1 MENRYKSQERW
12 LDTAV
17 SGIRFGLDQ
26 RAVRAE
32 LEGHIED
39 KMADL
44 KRIFPDI
51 PPDEARDRALAGMGD
66 PEELKEELAR
76 VHRPWLGWLWTVSRY
91 LLCLVLL
98 VNLLV
103 SYSNSGN
110 IEAGSLRGSTN
121 YGTVHRIQGGEKAEL
136 GQYTFQITGAAC
148 LEYPD
153 RLDREDELQVV
164 LRASSPRFWERIN
177 PRAVVDNMTVVGPD
191 GTRYTAD
198 SYRPAG
204 GSEKSD
210 HTVWANMFSEWD
222 VGWREVAFF
231 LPAEGWQPG
240 DRVTLELDSEVGKIV
255 LSTAVTERVEL
266 S

>member
-1 MENRYKSQERW
+1 MNFDSVLSRW

-17 SGIRFGLDQ
+17 SGIRFGLD
-26 RAVRAE
+26 RKEVRAE

-44 KRIFPDI
+44 RRVFPDI
-51 PPDEARDRALAGMGD
+51 PTDEARDRALSAMGN

-76 VHRPWLGWLWTVSRY
+76 VHRPWLGWLWTASRY
-91 LLCLVLL
+91 LLCLVML
-98 VNLLV
+98 VNFLV
-103 SYSNSGN
+103 GYSNSGN
-110 IEAGSLRGSTN
+110 IEEGSIRGSTS
-121 YGTVHRIQGGEKAEL
+121 YGTAHRIRGGEKAEL

-153 RLDREDELQVV
+153 REDELQVV

-177 PRAVVDNMTVVGPD
+177 PRAIVDNVTVVGPD
-191 GTRYTAD
+191 GTRYAAD
-198 SYRPAG
+198 SNKYHDGLKKPDPA
-204 GSEKSD
+204 
-210 HTVWANMFSEWD
+210 VWANMFSEWG

-231 LPAEGWQPG
+231 LPAEGWRPG
-240 DRVTLELDSEVGKIV
+240 DRVTLELDSEVGRIV
-255 LSTAVTERVEL
+255 LSTAVTERVEM

>member
-1 MENRYKSQERW
+1 MDYDFKREHW

-17 SGIRFGLDQ
+17 SGIRFGLD
-26 RAVRAE
+26 RREVRAE

-66 PEELKEELAR
+66 PEELKTALAKI
-76 VHRPWLGWLWTVSRY
+76 HRPWLGWLWTASRWIFCI
-91 LLCLVLL
+91 LLLISSVMGM
-98 VNLLV
+98 
-103 SYSNSGN
+103 SIKSGMEN
-110 IEAGSLRGSTN
+110 RSLRGSTN
-121 YGTVHRIQGGEKAEL
+121 YGTVHRIRDGERAEL

-153 RLDREDELQVV
+153 REAELQVV
-164 LRASSPRFWERIN
+164 LRAFSPRFWERIN

-191 GTRYTAD
+191 GTRYAAD
-198 SYRPAG
+198 SRRPAD

-210 HTVWANMFSEWD
+210 HTVWGDLFAEW
-222 VGWREVAFF
+222 GPSWREVAFF
-231 LPAEGWQPG
+231 LPAEDWQPG
-240 DRVTLELDSEVGKIV
+240 DRVTLELDSEVGGIE
-255 LSTAVTERVEL
+255 LSTAVTERVKMP
-266 S
+266 

>member
-1 MENRYKSQERW
+1 MNFDSVLSRW

-17 SGIRFGLDQ
+17 SGIRFGLD
-26 RAVRAE
+26 RKEVRAE

-44 KRIFPDI
+44 RRVFPDI
-51 PPDEARDRALAGMGD
+51 PTDEARDRALSAMGN

-76 VHRPWLGWLWTVSRY
+76 VHRPWLGWLWTASRY
-91 LLCLVLL
+91 LLCLVML
-98 VNLLV
+98 VNFLV
-103 SYSNSGN
+103 GYSNSGN
-110 IEAGSLRGSTN
+110 IEEGSIRGSTS
-121 YGTVHRIQGGEKAEL
+121 YGTAHRIRGGEKAEL

-153 RLDREDELQVV
+153 REDELQVV

-177 PRAVVDNMTVVGPD
+177 PRAIVDNVTVVGPD
-191 GTRYTAD
+191 GTRYAAD
-198 SYRPAG
+198 SNKYHDGLKKPDPA
-204 GSEKSD
+204 
-210 HTVWANMFSEWD
+210 VWANMFSEWGI
-222 VGWREVAFF
+222 GWREVAFF

-240 DRVTLELDSEVGKIV
+240 DRVTLELDSEVGRIV
-255 LSTAVTERVEL
+255 LSTAVTERVEM

>member
-1 MENRYKSQERW
+1 MNFDSVLSRW

-17 SGIRFGLDQ
+17 SGIRFGLD
-26 RAVRAE
+26 RKEVRAE

-44 KRIFPDI
+44 RRVFPDI
-51 PPDEARDRALAGMGD
+51 PPDEARDRALSSMGN

-76 VHRPWLGWLWTVSRY
+76 VHRPWLGWLWTASRY

-103 SYSNSGN
+103 GYSNSGN
-110 IEAGSLRGSTN
+110 IEEGSIRGSTS
-121 YGTVHRIQGGEKAEL
+121 YGTVHRIRGGEKAEL

-148 LEYPD
+148 LEYPN

-177 PRAVVDNMTVVGPD
+177 PRAIVDNVTVVGPD
-191 GTRYTAD
+191 GTRYAAD
-198 SYRPAG
+198 SNKYHEGLKKPDPA
-204 GSEKSD
+204 
-210 HTVWANMFSEWD
+210 VWANMFSEWD
-222 VGWREVAFF
+222 IGWREVAFF
-231 LPAEGWQPG
+231 LPAEGWRPG
-240 DRVTLELDSEVGKIV
+240 DQVTLELDSEVGRIV
-255 LSTAVTERVEL
+255 LSTAVTERVEM